1 MVTTSYQYPQYLY
14 ALQHNGES
22 VQLPN
27 GSWETPAAVWELK
40 ATCREETNGKG
51 STIQTADGK
60 TRVFASL
67 IQLPKGTAKIPE
79 GTQGGKTFRLRG
91 KGIVNMRTR
100 DPGDLFLHISIETPV
115 NLTSKQKQLLRDF
128 EASLKDGGNKHNPKT
143 QSFFDRMKS
152 FFG

>member
-27 GSWETPAAVWELK
+27 GSWETSAAAWELK
-40 ATCREETNGKG
+40 AACREETNGKG
-51 STIQTADGK
+51 STIQTADGE

-79 GTQGGKTFRLRG
+79 GTQV
-91 KGIVNMRTR
+91 IVTR
-100 DPGDLFLHISIETPV
+100 EEVEVSQLANTDFVEAAKATGLVVVTGTCEKFDPGRLHCRLWI
-115 NLTSKQKQLLRDF
+115 
-128 EASLKDGGNKHNPKT
+128 
-143 QSFFDRMKS
+143 
-152 FFG
+152 